1 MNRPARFM
9 IVVPLLS
16 MFMAMSLSAL
26 AEEPRRGEPRAAMH
40 HAHRR
45 FDPHHFDH
53 RLWALGRAY
62 PHGCRWG
69 RCGYWWWA
77 DGYWYF
83 YDHPLSGPPEAVS
96 EIAYDEQGNLVPM
109 EAAMPGPPG
118 PAGMPPPPPGAMG
131 PAATNSDGAAAATTP
146 APRTRP
152 CGGRDRWRHG
162 RRHYR
167 RCAGPRTGRARRRS
181 SWRHDRSGCRC
192 GSASAAWRILLVA
205 RRLLLPLSER
215 CLVAANGSALLRLLS
230 WIGLADRA
238 KLAASGSRSHRI
250 GQGSVTIA
258 IALRQRR

>member
-40 HAHRR
+40 HAHQR

-77 DGYWYF
+77 DGNWYF

-118 PAGMPPPPPGAMG
+118 QAGMPPPPPGAMG
-131 PAATNSDGAAAATTP
+131 PPPPTAMGPPPPPPPPAPDPVAGAIVGGTVGGIIGGALGRGPGALAGAAVGATTG
-146 APRTRP
+146 A
-152 CGGRDRWRHG
+152 
-162 RRHYR
+162 
-167 RCAGPRTGRARRRS
+167 
-181 SWRHDRSGCRC
+181 
-192 GSASAAWRILLVA
+192 V
-205 RRLLLPLSER
+205 
-215 CLVAANGSALLRLLS
+215 VAAEAQARPGGYYWWRGACYYRYPNGAWSPPM
-230 WIGLADRA
+230 GPHYC
-238 KLAASGSRSHRI
+238 GY
-250 GQGSVTIA
+250 
-258 IALRQRR
+258 

>member
-1 MNRPARFM
+1 MNRPARFV

-53 RLWALGRAY
+53 RLWALGRAH

-83 YDHPLSGPPEAVS
+83 YDHPLNGPPEAVS
-96 EIAYDEQGNLVPM
+96 EVAYDEQGNLVPM

-118 PAGMPPPPPGAMG
+118 PAGMPPPPPRG
-131 PAATNSDGAAAATTP
+131 DGATAATTP
-146 APRTRP
+146 TAGAKSR
-152 CGGRDRWRHG
+152 GGCDRGWHN
-162 RRHYR
+162 RRHCR
-167 RCAGPRTGRARRRS
+167 RRAGPRTGRVRWRSNWRYDRRR
-181 SWRHDRSGCRC
+181 CRR

-215 CLVAANGSALLRLLS
+215 CLVAANGPALLRLLN
-230 WIGLADRA
+230 
-238 KLAASGSRSHRI
+238 
-250 GQGSVTIA
+250 
-258 IALRQRR
+258 

>member
-9 IVVPLLS
+9 IVVPLPS
-16 MFMAMSLSAL
+16 MSMAMSLSAL

-69 RCGYWWWA
+69 RCGYWWA

-83 YDHPLSGPPEAVS
+83 YDHPLNGPPEAVS

-109 EAAMPGPPG
+109 DAAVPGPPG

-131 PAATNSDGAAAATTP
+131 PPPPTAMGPPPPPPPPPGPDPVAGAIVGGTVGGIIGGALGRGPGALAGTAVGATTG
-146 APRTRP
+146 A
-152 CGGRDRWRHG
+152 
-162 RRHYR
+162 
-167 RCAGPRTGRARRRS
+167 
-181 SWRHDRSGCRC
+181 
-192 GSASAAWRILLVA
+192 V
-205 RRLLLPLSER
+205 
-215 CLVAANGSALLRLLS
+215 VAAEAQARPGGYYWWRGACYYRYPNGAWSPPM
-230 WIGLADRA
+230 GPHYC
-238 KLAASGSRSHRI
+238 GY
-250 GQGSVTIA
+250 
-258 IALRQRR
+258 

>member
-1 MNRPARFM
+1 MNRPARFV

-83 YDHPLSGPPEAVS
+83 YDHPLNGPPEAVS
-96 EIAYDEQGNLVPM
+96 EVAYDEQGNLVPM

-131 PAATNSDGAAAATTP
+131 PPPPPPPPPGPNPVAGAIVGGTIGGIVGGALGRGPGAFAGAAIGATTG
-146 APRTRP
+146 A
-152 CGGRDRWRHG
+152 
-162 RRHYR
+162 
-167 RCAGPRTGRARRRS
+167 
-181 SWRHDRSGCRC
+181 
-192 GSASAAWRILLVA
+192 V
-205 RRLLLPLSER
+205 
-215 CLVAANGSALLRLLS
+215 VAAEAQARPGGYYWWRGACYYLYPNGAWSPPM
-230 WIGLADRA
+230 GPHYC
-238 KLAASGSRSHRI
+238 GY
-250 GQGSVTIA
+250 
-258 IALRQRR
+258 